1 MGMWNNLPANRKNQD
16 NRQLTRDH
24 FFSDFFDLYARDF
37 FSPMMGEENTETFMP
52 KVEVQET
59 EKGYSV
65 RAELPGLKE
74 EDINLSLDDNCLILQ
89 GEKRSE
95 RKEEGKGQ
103 YRSEF
108 SYGSF
113 YRTIPFRSD
122 VDDNNIEAS
131 YRDGILSVELHKK
144 ADGTE
149 RTKKIAINKSS
160 DRKGAH

>member
-1 MGMWNNLPANRKNQD
+1 MALFNNLPANRRTQRD
-16 NRQLTRDH
+16 NN

-37 FSPMMGEENTETFMP
+37 FSPMLGEERNETFMP
-52 KVEVQET
+52 KVEVKET

-74 EDINLSLDDNCLILQ
+74 EDIKLSLDDNVLIIE

-95 RKEEGKGQ
+95 RKQEEKDL

-113 YRTIPFRSD
+113 YRTIPLRAD
-122 VDDNNIEAS
+122 VDDNNIQAT
-131 YRDGILSVELHKK
+131 YRDGILHVDLVKK

-149 RTKKIAINKSS
+149 RTKRIAINKNESS
-160 DRKGAH
+160 AKH

>member
-1 MGMWNNLPANRKNQD
+1 MSNKGVVMAINNLPTK
-16 NRQLTRDH
+16 
-24 FFSDFFDLYARDF
+24 FSDFFDLYARDF
-37 FSPMMGEENTETFMP
+37 FSPMLGEENTETFMP
-52 KVEVQET
+52 KVEVHET

-95 RKEEGKGQ
+95 KKDEDKNHF
-103 YRSEF
+103 RSEF

-113 YRTIPFRSD
+113 YRTIPFRVD
-122 VDDNNIEAS
+122 VDDNNVEAT
-131 YRDGILSVELHKK
+131 YRDGILQVNLQKK

-149 RTKKIAINKSS
+149 RTKKIEIK
-160 DRKGAH
+160 H

>member
-1 MGMWNNLPANRKNQD
+1 MSNKGVVMAINNLPTK
-16 NRQLTRDH
+16 
-24 FFSDFFDLYARDF
+24 FSDFFDLYARDF
-37 FSPMMGEENTETFMP
+37 FSPMLGEENTETFMP
-52 KVEVQET
+52 KVEVHET

-95 RKEEGKGQ
+95 KKDEDK
-103 YRSEF
+103 YHFRSEF

-113 YRTIPFRSD
+113 YRTIPFRVD
-122 VDDNNIEAS
+122 VDDNNVEAT
-131 YRDGILSVELHKK
+131 YRDGILQVDLQKK

-149 RTKKIAINKSS
+149 RTKKIEIK
-160 DRKGAH
+160 H

>member
-1 MGMWNNLPANRKNQD
+1 MKNLPVRRNQD
-16 NRQLTRDH
+16 RQN

-37 FSPMMGEENTETFMP
+37 FSPMLGEENTETFSP
-52 KVEVQET
+52 NVEVQET

-65 RAELPGLKE
+65 RAELPGMKE

-95 RKEEGKGQ
+95 KKEEDKNH

-113 YRTIPFRSD
+113 YRTIPLRVD
-122 VDDNNIEAS
+122 VDDNNIEAT
-131 YRDGILSVELHKK
+131 YRDGILQVNLQKK

-149 RTKKIAINKSS
+149 RTKRIEIK
-160 DRKGAH
+160 H